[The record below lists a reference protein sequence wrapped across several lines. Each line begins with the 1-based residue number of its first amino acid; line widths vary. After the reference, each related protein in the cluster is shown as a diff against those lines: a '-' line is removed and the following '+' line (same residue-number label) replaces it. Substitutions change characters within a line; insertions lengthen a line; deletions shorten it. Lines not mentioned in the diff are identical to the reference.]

1 MSLRKYL
8 DDDPDGLCLCNVSWP
23 RFYENQKKG
32 QFEFALLN
40 STSNVKKMKIILTGL
55 VQSKPN
61 DNNAL
66 REYNWWFKRNFNHI
80 RTITILLMV
89 KDQIIKEIRD
99 ALEKYHN
106 EYLDSGY
113 F

>member
-1 MSLRKYL
+1 MMILTVYVCVMF
-8 DDDPDGLCLCNVSWP
+8 PDP

-32 QFEFALLN
+32 RFEFALLN
-40 STSNVKKMKIILTGL
+40 STSNVKKMKIILSEL

-61 DNNAL
+61 DNTAHK
-66 REYNWWFKRNFNHI
+66 EYNWWFKRNFNPYLE
-80 RTITILLMV
+80 TITILLMV

-106 EYLDSGY
+106 EYLDSRY